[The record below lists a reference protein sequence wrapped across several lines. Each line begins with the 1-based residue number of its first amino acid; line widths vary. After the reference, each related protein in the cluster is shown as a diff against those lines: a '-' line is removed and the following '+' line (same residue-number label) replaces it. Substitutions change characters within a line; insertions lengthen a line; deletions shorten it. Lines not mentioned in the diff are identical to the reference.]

1 MAITRLGGANAIT
14 GTIPQGNIANA
25 SLGAVTALPA
35 AIPTGKILQVSS
47 FVETSSGQTVSSSSY
62 IDLTGVTLNITP
74 SATSSKIFL
83 FANLESELNIN
94 LGNRGYGMKFL
105 RDSTAIYGSGNTY
118 EVYIQSPDGQHYFP
132 NHFSYIDSPN
142 TTSQITYKV
151 QVATEG
157 AAAVPFNVPL
167 KSNIYAMEIAG

>member
-1 MAITRLGGANAIT
+1 MALTRISN
-14 GTIPQGNIANA
+14 Q
-25 SLGAVTALPA
+25 SLTSVTALPA

-47 FVETSSGQTVSSSSY
+47 FVQASSGQTVSTNTY
-62 IDLTGVTLNITP
+62 TDLTNITLNITP

-83 FANLESELNIN
+83 TANIASELNIN
-94 LGNRGYGMKFL
+94 NGNRGYGMKFL

-118 EVYIQSPDGQHYFP
+118 EVYIQAPDGQHHLTHQF
-132 NHFSYIDSPN
+132 NYIDSPS

-157 AAAVPFNVPL
+157 GASVPFNAPL
-167 KSNIYAMEIAG
+167 KSNFYAMEIAGW

>member
-1 MAITRLGGANAIT
+1 MALTRISN
-14 GTIPQGNIANA
+14 Q
-25 SLGAVTALPA
+25 SLTSVTALPA

-47 FVETSSGQTVSSSSY
+47 FVQASGGQTVSTSTY
-62 IDLTGVTLNITP
+62 TDLTNITLNITP

-83 FANLESELNIN
+83 TANIASELNIN
-94 LGNRGYGMKFL
+94 NGNRGYGMKFL
-105 RDSTAIYGSGNTY
+105 RGSTAIYGSGNTY

-132 NHFSYIDSPN
+132 HHFSYIDSPN

-157 AAAVPFNVPL
+157 GNAVPFNVPL
-167 KSNIYAMEIAG
+167 KSNMYAMEIAG